1 MPLFTEH
8 ASSWRDL
15 RALPCFAPALPRL
28 TPEFAPVEDDVQ
40 RYEVVVIGAGPA
52 GLMLHLLLARYGLTD
67 KSLLCVDSKP
77 STLKTGQADGI
88 QPRTLEVFKTLGI
101 SDEIENEACQMW
113 EFAFWNTS
121 DDPAK
126 VIERRSIVPE
136 VIPPARFPYEATI
149 HQGRVERI
157 METDLLRYS
166 QRGVLR
172 DTKLVSLRID
182 ESADPEFPVIAEIE
196 INGIR
201 KVIRTKHLVGA
212 DGAHSLVRKSVG
224 LSLEGQSLDHIWGV
238 VDLIVDTNFPDIR
251 RRCAIHSHAGS
262 VMVIPRE
269 RISTGKYITRL
280 YVNMPGVVEP
290 GSAGADADLKK
301 DAKGNRSKVT
311 LEGILKQAQD
321 VFEPYY
327 IRPKSDDSI
336 DWWAAYQIGQR
347 MCPEFI
353 VKDSSGLGRV
363 FIVGDA
369 CHTHSPKAGQGM
381 NVSMMDSYNLAWK
394 LAYHINGLSPL
405 SSIKGSSS
413 PLLDTYHT
421 ERHANAKQLIDFDR
435 KFSSGFSDKVG
446 TAESK
451 SGLSHAEFVDLFN
464 TGCGFTSGCGVE
476 YVENP
481 AVDRSVAEGS
491 TPVVSGDDFL
501 SGILRPG
508 RRLLNVKLKRF
519 ADGWHRDIQDD
530 LASTGR
536 FRVLTLLSTDLLD
549 PTGISATALT
559 ETTNL
564 IQQFPPSLIEQIIA
578 HPRLSGEITW
588 ENIPSCVK
596 EQAEMSFYNGYELE
610 DAYGIYGVD
619 PAKGAMVVVR
629 PDGYVGAVAALDDLW
644 RVEGFL
650 ERIIKRVG

>member
-1 MPLFTEH
+1 M
-8 ASSWRDL
+8 
-15 RALPCFAPALPRL
+15 RL
-28 TPEFAPVEDDVQ
+28 IVMKWSLLGCVDKLYSKTPVYANPEQ
-40 RYEVVVIGAGPA
+40 AGPA

-67 KSLLCVDSKP
+67 KSLLCIDSKP
-77 STLKTGQADGI
+77 GTLKSGQADGV
-88 QPRTLEVFKTLGI
+88 QPRTLEVFKSLGI

-126 VIERRSIVPE
+126 VIERRSVVPE

-196 INGIR
+196 INGIP
-201 KVIRTKHLVGA
+201 KIIRTKHLVGA

-269 RISTGKYITRL
+269 RISTGEYITRL

-290 GSAGADADLKK
+290 GSGSANADLKK

-327 IRPKSDDSI
+327 IRPKRDDSI

-363 FIVGDA
+363 FIVGD
-369 CHTHSPKAGQGM
+369 GE
-381 NVSMMDSYNLAWK
+381 
-394 LAYHINGLSPL
+394 
-405 SSIKGSSS
+405 SSC
-413 PLLDTYHT
+413 
-421 ERHANAKQLIDFDR
+421 AKF
-435 KFSSGFSDKVG
+435 F
-446 TAESK
+446 
-451 SGLSHAEFVDLFN
+451 
-464 TGCGFTSGCGVE
+464 CG
-476 YVENP
+476 
-481 AVDRSVAEGS
+481 
-491 TPVVSGDDFL
+491 
-501 SGILRPG
+501 
-508 RRLLNVKLKRF
+508 
-519 ADGWHRDIQDD
+519 
-530 LASTGR
+530 
-536 FRVLTLLSTDLLD
+536 
-549 PTGISATALT
+549 
-559 ETTNL
+559 
-564 IQQFPPSLIEQIIA
+564 
-578 HPRLSGEITW
+578 
-588 ENIPSCVK
+588 
-596 EQAEMSFYNGYELE
+596 E
-610 DAYGIYGVD
+610 D
-619 PAKGAMVVVR
+619 
-629 PDGYVGAVAALDDLW
+629 
-644 RVEGFL
+644 
-650 ERIIKRVG
+650 